1 MVPGQVWAHNFAAS
15 RLGSFCAQLSGSR
28 LPLVGRDLGPEMPIS
43 VQLVIPPHPRRH
55 FLLGDHILFLIL
67 NTVGV

>member
-28 LPLVGRDLGPEMPIS
+28 LPLVGRDLGPKMPIS
-43 VQLVIPPHPRRH
+43 VQPVIQPPCH